1 MIGIFK
7 ILIRSGKKIQNLFKH
22 LSLPNSQDLE
32 KVTYNGSKIQEKA
45 KKTTK
50 NIGNTKCNVA
60 YPYLI
65 DEKVNVQRHL
75 PKYTGLEKYTLIEKM
90 GDGAYSDVY
99 KAIYND
105 SKEYVAIKVI
115 RKYRLNYLQKAN
127 VFKEIRIMQDVD
139 HPNIVRFFHFL
150 ENDDYYFLILELLEG
165 GEIFHQIV
173 RLTYLSED
181 LSRHIILQVA
191 HAIRYLHEEKGIVHR
206 DIKPENILFRPIPF
220 VPSKYPKIRAGEST
234 DKQDE
239 GVFIKGIGAGG
250 IGEVKIA
257 DFGLSKVIWDKQ
269 TMTPCGT
276 ISYTA
281 PEILKDQKYS
291 KCVDMW
297 ALGCVLYTFLCGFPP
312 FYDQDIQVL
321 SRKVSQGE
329 YSFLSP
335 WWDEISKSSQD
346 LISNLLKVDP
356 EKRYTIDQFL
366 NHPWILESN
375 KKTEPTHDMS
385 YVSSTLATD
394 STISLRSK
402 LKNPFSFKKP
412 RKNSGSLNIVPL
424 RKAFD
429 ISYMV
434 QRMKEESMFHMP
446 MILNNGFENTE
457 KINYFIKEALQKN
470 MISKA
475 YKDIYIT
482 KKNLKNIGKNH
493 NKTEYDAFIYPDY
506 FPVTQSCIDHSL
518 RKSRKS
524 QFELSL
530 EKSTLLCR
538 RKALISVDI

>member
-1 MIGIFK
+1 VFK

-22 LSLPNSQDLE
+22 LPLPDCQNL
-32 KVTYNGSKIQEKA
+32 KKTTYNGSEIQ
-45 KKTTK
+45 KKTKK
-50 NIGNTKCNVA
+50 NIKSIGNNKCEMAGPCSINENSNA
-60 YPYLI
+60 QKY
-65 DEKVNVQRHL
+65 L
-75 PKYTGLEKYTLIEKM
+75 PKYSGLEKYTLIEKM

-99 KAIYND
+99 KAICND

-115 RKYRLNYLQKAN
+115 RKYKLNYLQKAN

-139 HPNIVRFFHFL
+139 HPNIVRFLSFL

-191 HAIRYLHEEKGIVHR
+191 HAIRYLHEKKGIVHR

-220 VPSKYPKIRAGEST
+220 IPSKSPKIRTGEST
-234 DKQDE
+234 NKQDE
-239 GVFIKGIGAGG
+239 GIFIKGIGAGG
-250 IGEVKIA
+250 IGHVKIA

-297 ALGCVLYTFLCGFPP
+297 ALGCVLYTLLCGFPP
-312 FYDQDIQVL
+312 FYDENIQVL
-321 SRKVSQGE
+321 SRKVAQGE

-346 LISNLLKVDP
+346 LISNLLRVDP
-356 EKRYTIDQFL
+356 RERYTIDQFL

-375 KKTEPTHDMS
+375 KETQFTHDMS
-385 YVSSTLATD
+385 CISSTLTTD
-394 STISLRSK
+394 STISLKSK
-402 LKNPFSFKKP
+402 LKTPFAFKGS
-412 RKNSGSLNIVPL
+412 RKDFGSLNIIPL

-434 QRMKEESMFHMP
+434 QRMKEENAFHMP
-446 MILNNGFENTE
+446 MILNNNFENTE

-470 MISKA
+470 MLSKA
-475 YKDIYIT
+475 FKKDFYSEKKNSKNIYI
-482 KKNLKNIGKNH
+482 NH
-493 NKTEYDAFIYPDY
+493 KEEYDTFTYPDY
-506 FPVTQSCIDHSL
+506 FSLTQS
-518 RKSRKS
+518 
-524 QFELSL
+524 
-530 EKSTLLCR
+530 
-538 RKALISVDI
+538 

>member
-1 MIGIFK
+1 MIGVFK

-22 LSLPNSQDLE
+22 LPLPDCQNL
-32 KVTYNGSKIQEKA
+32 KKTTYNGSEIQ
-45 KKTTK
+45 KKTKK
-50 NIGNTKCNVA
+50 NIKSIGNNKCEMAGPCSINENSNA
-60 YPYLI
+60 QKY
-65 DEKVNVQRHL
+65 L
-75 PKYTGLEKYTLIEKM
+75 PKY
-90 GDGAYSDVY
+90 S
-99 KAIYND
+99 
-105 SKEYVAIKVI
+105 AIKVI
-115 RKYRLNYLQKAN
+115 RKYKLNYLQKAN

-139 HPNIVRFFHFL
+139 HPNIVRFLSFL

-191 HAIRYLHEEKGIVHR
+191 HAIRYLHEKKGIVHR

-220 VPSKYPKIRAGEST
+220 IPSKSPKIRTGEST
-234 DKQDE
+234 NKQDE
-239 GVFIKGIGAGG
+239 GIFIKGIGAGG
-250 IGEVKIA
+250 IGHVKIA

-297 ALGCVLYTFLCGFPP
+297 ALGCVLYTLLCGFPP
-312 FYDQDIQVL
+312 FYDENIQVL
-321 SRKVSQGE
+321 SRKVAQGE

-346 LISNLLKVDP
+346 LISNLLRVDP
-356 EKRYTIDQFL
+356 RERYTIDQFL

-375 KKTEPTHDMS
+375 KETQFTHDMS
-385 YVSSTLATD
+385 CISSTLTTD
-394 STISLRSK
+394 STISLKSK
-402 LKNPFSFKKP
+402 LKTPFAFKGS
-412 RKNSGSLNIVPL
+412 RKDFGSLNIIPL

-434 QRMKEESMFHMP
+434 QRMKEENAFHMP
-446 MILNNGFENTE
+446 MILNNNFENTE

-470 MISKA
+470 MLSKA
-475 YKDIYIT
+475 FKKDFYSEKKNSKNIYI
-482 KKNLKNIGKNH
+482 NH
-493 NKTEYDAFIYPDY
+493 KEEYDTFTYPDY
-506 FPVTQSCIDHSL
+506 FSLTQSCTDHSL
-518 RKSRKS
+518 QKSHES

-530 EKSTLLCR
+530 EKSSLLCR
-538 RKALISVDI
+538 RKALIAVDI